1 MKTKG
6 GAPPAG
12 KKLNALVFGYKKLVA
27 LLIFFTVSASLLGLL
42 TPKIIAKAIDSF
54 AQVHTIKEQLLWQ
67 FAIVTILIF
76 IFTYLQSVVQSYAS
90 EVVARDLRQKLAEKI
105 AQQNFSYVMEV
116 SPARLLTN
124 LTYDVDAVKLFV
136 GMAIGNLISSYCLLI
151 GASILLLI
159 TNWKLGLLVL

>member
-6 GAPPAG
+6 SAPP
-12 KKLNALVFGYKKLVA
+12 KKPKIYAMVFGYRKLIA

-42 TPKIIAKAIDSF
+42 IPKIIARAIDSY

-67 FAIVTILIF
+67 FAIVTFLVF

-105 AQQNFSYVMEV
+105 ALQNYSYVMDV

-124 LTYDVDAVKLFV
+124 LTSDVDAVKLFV
-136 GMAIGNLISSYCLLI
+136 AVGRNPEL
-151 GASILLLI
+151 
-159 TNWKLGLLVL
+159 